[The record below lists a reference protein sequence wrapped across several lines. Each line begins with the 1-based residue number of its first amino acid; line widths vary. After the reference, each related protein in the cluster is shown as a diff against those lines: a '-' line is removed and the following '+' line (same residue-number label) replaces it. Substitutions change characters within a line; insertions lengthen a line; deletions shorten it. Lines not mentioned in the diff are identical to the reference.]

1 MCSSK
6 SVSPQLVSEDI
17 MAITQATSHITEIVS
32 TKFEEAKRVID
43 GFEMT
48 LDISQREVEEFMKDV
63 AESLERFKTSL
74 RECLALLKEERRR
87 RRSTEAIEILEE
99 HVQPVMGVDVEHSA
113 MELLVEDIA
122 RSMECSVVEL
132 ALIETPIYREHVE
145 YVSKKDG
152 AGLEDLEPL
161 TDLLKKTGD
170 DLANVKKTTSD
181 RFDLFFKSLR
191 LVENR
196 FENIIKGNENKRRE
210 ITKTI
215 SVLFKSLEE
224 GEGLQNP
231 FKPYWVT

>member
-1 MCSSK
+1 
-6 SVSPQLVSEDI
+6 
-17 MAITQATSHITEIVS
+17 
-32 TKFEEAKRVID
+32 
-43 GFEMT
+43 
-48 LDISQREVEEFMKDV
+48 
-63 AESLERFKTSL
+63 
-74 RECLALLKEERRR
+74 
-87 RRSTEAIEILEE
+87 
-99 HVQPVMGVDVEHSA
+99 MGVDVEHSA
-113 MELLVEDIA
+113 TELLVEDIA
-122 RSMECSVVEL
+122 RSMECSVVES